1 VGVGHRKSNTTGR
14 PGLDLDAFAL
24 SWELRPQKVDDVDA
38 VRLQRWQN
46 ALERA
51 LDHGGFAG
59 ERGKGFVKLLD
70 RRRIDLEPR
79 QIRVTELAKP
89 LEVRSGVASGP
100 GTAESGDTSGLQ
112 NSCMRSTIAG
122 FLAT

>member
-1 VGVGHRKSNTTGR
+1 MPTRSPFRGN
-14 PGLDLDAFAL
+14 
-24 SWELRPQKVDDVDA
+24 RPQKVDDVDA
-38 VRLQRWQN
+38 VRLERWQN

-89 LEVRSGVASGP
+89 LEVRSGVAS
-100 GTAESGDTSGLQ
+100 ELQ
-112 NSCMRSTIAG
+112 DRRVRRHLRAPELVHEVDDRRVLGHVVGRPVVLAVRSAG
-122 FLAT
+122 

>member
-1 VGVGHRKSNTTGR
+1 VGIGHRRSNTTGR
-14 PGLDLDAFAL
+14 PGPDPTRSPF
-24 SWELRPQKVDDVDA
+24 RGNGPQKVDDVDA

-89 LEVRSGVASGP
+89 LEVRSGVHPSSR
-100 GTAESGDTSGLQ
+100 TAESGDTSGLQ
-112 NSCMRSTIAG
+112 NWCMRSTIAV